1 MKEIKKNSRKNENP
15 GSDKER
21 NARKTPRN
29 KMEIK
34 KNRRANE
41 NPRIDKKLNFQQK
54 AKEIE
59 GDKEKQ
65 EKE

>member
-1 MKEIKKNSRKNENP
+1 M
-15 GSDKER
+15 
-21 NARKTPRN
+21 
-29 KMEIK
+29 
-34 KNRRANE
+34 RANE
-41 NPRIDKKLNFQQK
+41 NPRIDKELKCQQN